1 MNNGRDCK
9 HGRQV
14 GKCDSCELELAEKQ
28 IAELETERDA
38 LAAQVEIL
46 RSSSLKVRD
55 LYSLNNTLGAG
66 TRRLVLAWD
75 AALSA
80 EPSQALAEIRAEAVN
95 DFIEF
100 MYKSA
105 DCNLCEKSLD
115 VAVSYAERIRQGEVK

>member
-28 IAELETERDA
+28 ITELEAERDA
-38 LAAQVEIL
+38 LAAQVHAIK
-46 RSSSLKVRD
+46 S
-55 LYSLNNTLGAG
+55 
-66 TRRLVLAWD
+66 AWVAIGNWPD
-75 AALSA
+75 TVEDKKLIANAICAASD
-80 EPSQALAEIRAEAVN
+80 QCLAEIRAKAVN

-115 VAVSYAERIRQGEVK
+115 VAVSYAEKIRQGEVK